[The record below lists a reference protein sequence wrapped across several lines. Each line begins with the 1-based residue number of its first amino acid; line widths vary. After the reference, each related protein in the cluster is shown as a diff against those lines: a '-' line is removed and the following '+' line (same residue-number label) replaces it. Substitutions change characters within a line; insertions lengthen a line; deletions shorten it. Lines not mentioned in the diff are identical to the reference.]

1 MLNQIIQFDHNL
13 FHYINGNLSNSF
25 FNWFMPF
32 VTNQN
37 NWILPLL
44 VLIYWLLFR
53 GEKRGRITFVILI
66 VTVVLI
72 DAVAA
77 QIIKPMIG
85 RIRPSHAIPEM
96 INLLVPPGGKFSF
109 VSNHSAN
116 AFGLSV
122 ILGYFYPAWKWQ
134 VTGIAFIIA
143 FSRVYVGV
151 HYPADI
157 FFGAL
162 FGYGTAWII
171 LSLWVVL
178 KMRELKRGRKWV
190 WYET

>member
-1 MLNQIIQFDHNL
+1 MLNQIIQIDHNL

-25 FNWFMPF
+25 FDWFMPF

-72 DAVAA
+72 DAVSA

-122 ILGYFYPAWKWQ
+122 ILGYFYPAWKWK

-162 FGYGTAWII
+162 FGYGTAWVI
-171 LSLWVVL
+171 LSLWVIV
-178 KMRELKRGRKWV
+178 KMKELKKGRDWL

>member
-25 FNWFMPF
+25 FDWFMPF

-72 DAVAA
+72 DAVSA

-122 ILGYFYPAWKWQ
+122 ILGYFYPPWKWK
-134 VTGIAFIIA
+134 VTGLAFIIA

-151 HYPADI
+151 HYPADV

-162 FGYGTAWII
+162 FGYGTAWVI
-171 LSLWVVL
+171 LSLWVIV
-178 KMRELKRGRKWV
+178 KMKELKKGRDWV

>member
-1 MLNQIIQFDHNL
+1 MFHQFVQFDHTL
-13 FHYINGNLSNSF
+13 FHF
-25 FNWFMPF
+25 FNSSISNPVFDWFMPF
-32 VTNQN
+32 ITDQN
-37 NWILPLL
+37 NWIIPFF

-53 GEKRGRITFVILI
+53 GKKRGRITFAILI
-66 VTVVLI
+66 ITTILI

-85 RIRPSHAIPEM
+85 RIRPSHAIPEL

-109 VSNHSAN
+109 VSNHAAN

-122 ILGYFYPAWKWQ
+122 ILGYFYPAWKWK
-134 VTGIAFIIA
+134 VTALAFIIA

-171 LSLWVVL
+171 LSLWVIL
-178 KMRELKRGRKWV
+178 KMRELKGGRKWV

>member
-25 FNWFMPF
+25 FDWFMPF

-122 ILGYFYPAWKWQ
+122 ILGYFYPPWKWK
-134 VTGIAFIIA
+134 VTGLAFIIA

-162 FGYGTAWII
+162 FGYGTAWVI
-171 LSLWVVL
+171 LSLWVIV
-178 KMRELKRGRKWV
+178 KMKELKKGRDWL

>member
-1 MLNQIIQFDHNL
+1 MLNQIIQIDHNL

-25 FNWFMPF
+25 FDWFMPF

-122 ILGYFYPAWKWQ
+122 ILGYFYPPWKWK
-134 VTGIAFIIA
+134 VTGLAFIIA

-151 HYPADI
+151 HYPADV

-162 FGYGTAWII
+162 FGYGTAWVI
-171 LSLWVVL
+171 LSLWVIV
-178 KMRELKRGRKWV
+178 KMKELKKGRDWV

>member
-1 MLNQIIQFDHNL
+1 MFHQLVQFDHKL
-13 FHYINGNLSNSF
+13 FHF
-25 FNWFMPF
+25 FNGAISNPIFDFIMP
-32 VTNQN
+32 VITNQN
-37 NWILPLL
+37 NWGIP
-44 VLIYWLLFR
+44 VIILIYLLLFR

-66 VTVVLI
+66 VTVIFI

-77 QIIKPMIG
+77 QIIKPFIG
-85 RIRPSHAIPEM
+85 RIRPSHAMPEM
-96 INLLVPPGGKFSF
+96 INLLVPRGGQFSF

-122 ILGYFYPAWKWQ
+122 ILGYFYPNWKWK
-134 VTGIAFIIA
+134 VTALAFIIA

-151 HYPADI
+151 HYPADV

-162 FGYGTAWII
+162 FGYGSAWMI
-171 LSLWVVL
+171 LSCWVII
-178 KMRELKRGRKWV
+178 KMKELKKGRGWV

>member
-25 FNWFMPF
+25 FDWFMPF

-53 GEKRGRITFVILI
+53 GEKRGRITFAILI

-72 DAVAA
+72 DAVSA

-122 ILGYFYPAWKWQ
+122 ILGYFYPPWKWK
-134 VTGIAFIIA
+134 VTGLAFIIA

-151 HYPADI
+151 HYPVDV

-162 FGYGTAWII
+162 FGYGTAWVI
-171 LSLWVVL
+171 LSLWVIV
-178 KMRELKRGRKWV
+178 KMKELKKGRDWV

>member
-25 FNWFMPF
+25 FDWFMPF

-53 GEKRGRITFVILI
+53 GEKRGRITFAILI

-122 ILGYFYPAWKWQ
+122 ILGYFYPPWKWK
-134 VTGIAFIIA
+134 VTGLAFIIA

-151 HYPADI
+151 HYPADV

-162 FGYGTAWII
+162 FGYGTAWVI
-171 LSLWVVL
+171 LSLWVIV
-178 KMRELKRGRKWV
+178 KMKELKKGRDWV

>member
-25 FNWFMPF
+25 FDWFMPF

-53 GEKRGRITFVILI
+53 GEKRGRITFAILI

-122 ILGYFYPAWKWQ
+122 ILGYFYPPWKWK
-134 VTGIAFIIA
+134 VTGLAFIIA

-151 HYPADI
+151 HYPVDV

-162 FGYGTAWII
+162 FGYGTAWVI
-171 LSLWVVL
+171 LSLWVIV
-178 KMRELKRGRKWV
+178 KMKELKKGRDWV

>member
-1 MLNQIIQFDHNL
+1 
-13 FHYINGNLSNSF
+13 
-25 FNWFMPF
+25 MP
-32 VTNQN
+32 VITNQN

-66 VTVVLI
+66 VTVIFI

-77 QIIKPMIG
+77 QIIKPFIG
-85 RIRPSHAIPEM
+85 RIRPSHAMPEM
-96 INLLVPPGGKFSF
+96 INLLVPRGGQFSF

-122 ILGYFYPAWKWQ
+122 ILGYFYPNWKWK
-134 VTGIAFIIA
+134 VTALAFIIA

-162 FGYGTAWII
+162 FGYGSAWMI
-171 LSLWVVL
+171 LSFWVMI
-178 KMRELKRGRKWV
+178 KMKEIKKGRDWV

>member
-25 FNWFMPF
+25 FDWFMPF

-122 ILGYFYPAWKWQ
+122 ILGYFYPPWKWK
-134 VTGIAFIIA
+134 VTGLAFIIA

-151 HYPADI
+151 HYPADV

-162 FGYGTAWII
+162 FGYGTAWVI
-171 LSLWVVL
+171 LSLWVIV
-178 KMRELKRGRKWV
+178 KMKELKKGRDWL

>member
-1 MLNQIIQFDHNL
+1 MFHQLVQFDHNL
-13 FHYINGNLSNSF
+13 FHF
-25 FNWFMPF
+25 FNGVISNPIFDFIMPAI
-32 VTNQN
+32 TNQN
-37 NWILPLL
+37 NWL
-44 VLIYWLLFR
+44 VPFLILIYCLLFR
-53 GEKRGRITFVILI
+53 GGKRGRITLIILI
-66 VTVVLI
+66 ITTILI
-72 DAVAA
+72 DAISA
-77 QIIKPMIG
+77 QIIKPFIG
-85 RIRPSHAIPEM
+85 RIRPSHAMPEM

-109 VSNHSAN
+109 VSNHSSN
-116 AFGLSV
+116 TFGLSV
-122 ILGYFYPAWKWQ
+122 ILGYFYPAWKWK
-134 VTGIAFIIA
+134 VTALAFIIA

-157 FFGAL
+157 FFGGL

>member
-25 FNWFMPF
+25 FDWFMPF

-122 ILGYFYPAWKWQ
+122 ILGYFYPPWKWK
-134 VTGIAFIIA
+134 VTGLAFIIA

-151 HYPADI
+151 HYPADV

-162 FGYGTAWII
+162 FGYGTAWVI
-171 LSLWVVL
+171 LSLWVIV
-178 KMRELKRGRKWV
+178 KMTEQKKGRDCV

>member
-1 MLNQIIQFDHNL
+1 MFHQLVQFDHTL
-13 FHYINGNLSNSF
+13 FHF
-25 FNWFMPF
+25 FNGAISNPIFDLIMP
-32 VTNQN
+32 VITNQN
-37 NWILPLL
+37 NWFIPLL
-44 VLIYWLLFR
+44 FLIYWLLFQ
-53 GEKRGRITFVILI
+53 GKKRGRITFAILI
-66 VTVVLI
+66 ITTILI

-77 QIIKPMIG
+77 QFIKPMIG
-85 RIRPSHAIPEM
+85 RIRPSHAIPDM

-109 VSNHSAN
+109 VSNHAAN
-116 AFGLSV
+116 VFGLSV
-122 ILGYFYPAWKWQ
+122 ILGYFYPAWKWK
-134 VTGIAFIIA
+134 VTVLAFIIA

-157 FFGAL
+157 FFGGL
-162 FGYGTAWII
+162 FGYGTAWVI

>member
-1 MLNQIIQFDHNL
+1 MLNQLIQCDHRL
-13 FHYINGNLSNSF
+13 FHYINGTLSNSF
-25 FNWFMPF
+25 FDWFMP
-32 VTNQN
+32 VITNQN

-53 GEKRGRITFVILI
+53 GDKRGRITFVILI
-66 VTVVLI
+66 VTVIFI

-77 QIIKPMIG
+77 QIIKPFIG
-85 RIRPSHAIPEM
+85 RIRPSHAMPEM
-96 INLLVPPGGKFSF
+96 INLLVPRGGQFSF
-109 VSNHSAN
+109 VSNHAAN

-122 ILGYFYPAWKWQ
+122 ILGYFYPNWKWK
-134 VTGIAFIIA
+134 VTALAFIIA

-162 FGYGTAWII
+162 FGYGSAWMI
-171 LSLWVVL
+171 LSCWVII
-178 KMRELKRGRKWV
+178 KMKELKKGRDWV